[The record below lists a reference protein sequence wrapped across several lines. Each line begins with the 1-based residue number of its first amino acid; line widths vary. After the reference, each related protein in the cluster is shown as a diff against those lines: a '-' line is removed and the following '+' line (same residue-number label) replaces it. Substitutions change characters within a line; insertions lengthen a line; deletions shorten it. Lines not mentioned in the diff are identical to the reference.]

1 MPKGPDWIVQKP
13 RVEQDWNSCLATLMG
28 HLGAVSA
35 VAFSPNG
42 HRIASGSSDFT
53 AKIWDAETGAEIW
66 TLQGHL
72 GEVSAVTFS
81 PDGHHIASGSSD
93 GTIKIWDAE
102 TGAEVC
108 TLQGHIPEVWSVS
121 FEEAGK
127 FMISK
132 SYDGIVET
140 WDVETGAC
148 ISTSKD
154 PMASEDYQVISS
166 SDKRR
171 SAHCFENREEMYIS
185 DETDATGDVILLL
198 GHSKPVMSAAFS
210 PDNSLIASASV
221 DRTVKIWDAKT
232 GVELSTLQGHTG
244 SVFSVCFSLNT
255 NRIASGSSDTTIKI
269 WDVES
274 STEVSALQSPA
285 ECLRI
290 VSSVALSL
298 DGRRIAS
305 GWEDGTVQI
314 RDSET
319 GKNIRTLQ
327 HKSANGIWWLAFSPD
342 GRHIAAETL
351 DTFVISDT
359 ESGATTSA
367 CSVPKDGPVALSMS
381 LEGRY
386 IATWR
391 ENIISIKDP
400 ESDKDVVTLSGHCG
414 VVTSVAFSPKDCHIV
429 TSASRDKTIKIWN
442 VTTAAEIA
450 TVSLGLEP
458 HLLRFDPTGA
468 FLYASLGA
476 ASLLPS
482 QHPIWSLNSTLSETE
497 IVLPQ
502 LRQHRYGVNKD
513 CSWITRDGRNILWL
527 PPEFRATSVLMPP
540 WDVLPDMIL
549 IGCSSGRVWWVKVS
563 A

>member
-13 RVEQDWNSCLATLMG
+13 RLEQDWNSCLATLVG
-28 HLGAVSA
+28 HLGDVSA
-35 VAFSPNG
+35 VAFSPDG
-42 HRIASGSSDFT
+42 HLIASGSSDFT
-53 AKIWDAETGAEIW
+53 IKIWDSETSAEVW
-66 TLQGHL
+66 TLQGHS
-72 GEVSAVTFS
+72 GEVSAIAFS
-81 PDGHHIASGSSD
+81 PSGHHIASGSSD
-93 GTIKIWDAE
+93 CTIKIWDAE
-102 TGAEVC
+102 TGTEIW
-108 TLQGHIPEVWSVS
+108 TLQGHINEVWSVS
-121 FEEAGK
+121 FDGEGE
-127 FMISK
+127 FITSK
-132 SYDGIVET
+132 SDDDIVKT
-140 WDVETGAC
+140 WDVGTGAC

-154 PMASEDYQVISS
+154 SIKSKHYRLVFS

-171 SAHCFENREEMYIS
+171 TAYFFANFDTVFIS
-185 DETDATGDVILLL
+185 DEQDVTEDLFLS
-198 GHSKPVMSAAFS
+198 GHSKPVTSVCFS
-210 PDNSLIASASV
+210 PDNRLIASASD

-232 GVELSTLQGHTG
+232 GNELSTLLGHTRP
-244 SVFSVCFSLNT
+244 VLSVCFSFDT

-285 ECLRI
+285 EFPRI

-305 GWEDGTVQI
+305 GSQDGTIQI

-319 GKNIRTLQ
+319 GKNIQTLQ
-327 HKSANGIWWLAFSPD
+327 HTSAWGIWSLAFSPD
-342 GRHIAAETL
+342 GRHIAAGL
-351 DTFVISDT
+351 FDTFVISDT
-359 ESGATTSA
+359 ESGATISA
-367 CSVPKDGPVALSMS
+367 CNAPKDGRVARSTS

-391 ENIISIKDP
+391 ENIIRIKDS
-400 ESDKDVVTLSGHCG
+400 ESDKDVVGLSGHCG
-414 VVTSVAFSPKDCHIV
+414 IVTSVAFSPKDCHIV
-429 TSASRDKTIKIWN
+429 TFASRDKTIKIWN
-442 VTTAAEIA
+442 VITAAEIA

-497 IVLPQ
+497 IVLPR